1 MTDLTDRLDQI
12 EARAEA
18 ATPGPWEA
26 DVTEVSQHWSRP
38 KPWVTVVSSEVAC
51 MAYCYG
57 GSGRGIERETDAE
70 FIAAARTDVPT
81 LVAALRAVLDLHC
94 DAGPSQGYDFGP
106 DGGYG
111 WADHCCA
118 TCGAHGEYGV
128 EWPCPTVQAIADALG
143 VEP

>member
-1 MTDLTDRLDQI
+1 MTDLTDRLDEI
-12 EARAEA
+12 EARADA

-38 KPWVTVVSSEVAC
+38 EPWATVVSSEVHC

-70 FIAAARTDVPT
+70 FIAHARTDVPA
-81 LVAALRAVLDLHC
+81 LVAALRAVLSPDL
-94 DAGPSQGYDFGP
+94 DLADPPYAWETMD
-106 DGGYG
+106 G
-111 WADHCCA
+111 WADGYETA
-118 TCGAHGEYGV
+118 LGNARA
-128 EWPCPTVQAIADALG
+128 AIAAALG